1 GAMIDLVERSALVAG
16 LDFWNYAGNQRP
28 VINEPR
34 LAARLVAQFKQIGI
48 LLNPLATLSP
58 PPECDE
64 DAPTPQAG
72 LQVVEFP
79 RWMVCQ
85 GCNVMVQAWRSLKEK
100 DGRYLHPCAS
110 GKESVLAPV
119 RFVVVCP
126 NGHLDE
132 FPWVDFVHFAKDT
145 QCRSHALTLREEPGA
160 EL

>member
-1 GAMIDLVERSALVAG
+1 APSRRGDRGCRYQVRGAHLASRHRAIGPLVAALWPREKASMKKRWTKPGEEAPAGALRRSQLLTTFGAGAMIDLVERSALVAG

-85 GCNVMVQAWRSLKEK
+85 GCNVM
-100 DGRYLHPCAS
+100 
-110 GKESVLAPV
+110 
-119 RFVVVCP
+119 
-126 NGHLDE
+126 
-132 FPWVDFVHFAKDT
+132 
-145 QCRSHALTLREEPGA
+145 
-160 EL
+160 

>member
-1 GAMIDLVERSALVAG
+1 KKRWTKPGEEAPAGALRRSQLLTTFGAGAMIDLVERSALVAG

-85 GCNVMVQAWRSLKEK
+85 GCNVMVQASRSLKEK

-126 NGHLDE
+126 
-132 FPWVDFVHFAKDT
+132 
-145 QCRSHALTLREEPGA
+145 
-160 EL
+160 